1 LYYYFLIIVKIK
13 YFVNIYKMPRKSRY
27 TEKQFKKDLNQLNK
41 LIGNFKSSKGG
52 GSCSAPQKHEDFTLL
67 SGGKSVKSDKP
78 NVRTF
83 TVVEMNG
90 RKIENGG
97 RYKISNLRTRGS
109 KKGKMRKN
117 KPTPGDAAAK
127 ALSKFCR
134 DMKTTNKTHCRVTFS
149 LLETTRGGKGKIFGP
164 YYGYYKK
171 LKKPVKRVVVKDG
184 KKKTIIQKYR
194 PMVEMAGK
202 K

>member
-1 LYYYFLIIVKIK
+1 
-13 YFVNIYKMPRKSRY
+13 MPGKSRY

-52 GSCSAPQKHEDFTLL
+52 GSCSAPSKQQEDFTLL
-67 SGGKSVKSDKP
+67 YGGKNDTADEP
-78 NVRTF
+78 DIRYF
-83 TVVEMNG
+83 TVIELNG

-97 RYKISNLRTRGS
+97 RYKISNLYTRG
-109 KKGKMRKN
+109 KRKGKMRKN
-117 KPTPGDAAAK
+117 KPTPGDAASK

-134 DMKTTNKTHCRVTFS
+134 DMKTNNKTKCRVTFS
-149 LLETTRGGKGKIFGP
+149 IKEITRASKKKIFGP

-171 LKKPVKRVVVKDG
+171 LDKPVKRVVVRDG